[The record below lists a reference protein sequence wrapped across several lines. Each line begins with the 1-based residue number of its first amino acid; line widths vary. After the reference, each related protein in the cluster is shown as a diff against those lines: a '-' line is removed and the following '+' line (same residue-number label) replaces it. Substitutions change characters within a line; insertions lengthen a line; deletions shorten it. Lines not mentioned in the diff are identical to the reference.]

1 MRVAVATNCIPQYR
15 FPIFRDL
22 STNPSLSLCIFV
34 SMPLEAS
41 CDVARAHLHLERPL
55 TLNVHIGTTH
65 VAAGTHQR
73 EAVPFP
79 IGLIGSLIR
88 FRPKAIISGDFGP
101 RTLLCWLIARMIG
114 ARLLIWTEEIL
125 SSARGRSKLQR
136 ALRRFLL
143 PRADGFL
150 AWGEPARGYLL
161 TQGVGLDRISV
172 VPQSIDVEEWNRLRS
187 KQSRGDLRTELG
199 LSGITFLFVGRLVE
213 RKGIDRFIKAWA
225 ALPASQTAN
234 ASALIIGAGE
244 LEAELRALSLRL
256 GARNIVFKGGL
267 SSSELAKYY
276 TACDVLVFPSLE
288 DVWGMVVNEA
298 LLFGLPV
305 LGSIHAG
312 AVQQLVQGKETGLA
326 FDPNDVPEFTRIL
339 SQWIERTP
347 GVSRER
353 CRTIGESQSSAAGAN
368 AIASRLLQQG
378 PIQQ

>member
-1 MRVAVATNCIPQYR
+1 MRVAVATNFIPPYR

-22 STNPSLSLCIFV
+22 SANPLLSLCIFV

-41 CDVARAHLHLERPL
+41 CDLARTHLHLERPL
-55 TLNVHIGTTH
+55 TLNVNIGTRH
-65 VAAGTHQR
+65 VEVGTHQR
-73 EAVPFP
+73 EVVPLP
-79 IGLIGSLIR
+79 VGLIWSLIR
-88 FRPKAIISGDFGP
+88 FRPKAIISGDFGS
-101 RTLLCWLIARMIG
+101 RTLLCWLTARMIG

-143 PRADGFL
+143 PRADGFY
-150 AWGEPARGYLL
+150 AWGDPARDYLVS
-161 TQGVGLDRISV
+161 QGVRLDRISV
-172 VPQSIDVEEWNRLRS
+172 VPQSIDVEDWNRLRS
-187 KQSRGDLRTELG
+187 PQSRAALRAELG
-199 LSGITFLFVGRLVE
+199 LSGTTFLFVGRLVE

-225 ALPASQTAN
+225 ALPASLTAN
-234 ASALIIGAGE
+234 ASALIVGAGE
-244 LEAELRALSLRL
+244 LEADLRALSLRL

-312 AVQQLVQGKETGLA
+312 AVQQLVHGKGTGLV
-326 FDPNDVPEFTRIL
+326 FDPNDVPEFTHIL
-339 SQWIERTP
+339 RQWIERTP

-353 CRTIGESQSSAAGAN
+353 CRTVGESESSAAGAS
-368 AIASRLLQQG
+368 AIAARLLHQS
-378 PIQQ
+378 PA